1 MCGRPENSLA
11 HGCSLSTWSPGVS
24 RGSQGIPAYPGVPRR
39 GPQEDLGFPGAAESL
54 GVPERSL
61 EARGGAQDE
70 LIGATAPIA
79 ALGDCIA
86 RNLYFLVKALS
97 VFSGTPASPCAG
109 QRSATE
115 HAGFEAKLAR

>member
-1 MCGRPENSLA
+1 M
-11 HGCSLSTWSPGVS
+11 
-24 RGSQGIPAYPGVPRR
+24 VPRGLQGFPGDPSVPR
-39 GPQEDLGFPGAAESL
+39 GPSAGSLGGSQEDLGFPGAAESL

-86 RNLYFLVKALS
+86 RNLYFLVKDRALS
-97 VFSGTPASPCAG
+97 VFSGTPASPCAR

-115 HAGFEAKLAR
+115 HDGFEAKLAR